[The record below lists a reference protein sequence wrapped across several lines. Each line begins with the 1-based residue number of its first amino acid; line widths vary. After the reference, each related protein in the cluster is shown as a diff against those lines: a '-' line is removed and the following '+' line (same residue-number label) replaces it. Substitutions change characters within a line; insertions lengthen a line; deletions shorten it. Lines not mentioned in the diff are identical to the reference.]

1 MIRSSFKYIILSLIF
16 ILSVSIIS
24 SQDCDSASIE
34 RMRTTIMNKEDGD
47 NTDLELYVQ
56 ISRCFLSID
65 LDSANYYID
74 LGLERAQSLDER
86 SIIASLLVQKGDVQ
100 YSNGDQDQALTQL
113 EEAIQVYEELEKD
126 RDYLKAINL
135 SGLIYETRQDYEK
148 ALEYYLSGL
157 QESQLQKDTLIT
169 AFFHNNSANIYN
181 IIGDTTNSI
190 KQIKKAIFLFKAI
203 NNQYYYSNALV
214 NLGNSYLD
222 AKKNELAK
230 ENLLKAESLQ
240 LEIGNHYG
248 LFNNYANLGDLAL
261 QEADTNLA
269 IEYYSKSLEQYKKC
283 DTLDPLLRY
292 ECAFLFLDF
301 ANINSLKVD
310 YGQSIYY
317 YKKVLQEGKEQ
328 NSLSLISRAYKGI
341 SDCFN
346 KMEKIDS
353 AYHYLELYQPIQD
366 SLIKETYNERVDEI
380 NYKFQ
385 LEQEKILMEKE
396 KDLLITDRK
405 NQRLTFFIIIG
416 PLVTLLIVLIFIGY
430 YQKSKLRQS
439 QLKQKNLELEKNKL
453 QLDLDYKN
461 KKLSTSVLHLIER
474 NEFINQ
480 LSEKLQ
486 ASDENMETDKILEL
500 VKQIERNTSGNLWGE
515 FEKTYMEVHKDFHVS
530 LTSRYAN
537 LTANDRKLCAFIL
550 MNMSSKEI
558 SSITYQSPQSIKI
571 ARYRLRKKLG
581 LTRSENLSA
590 FLNQLES
597 SSGKQY

>member
-1 MIRSSFKYIILSLIF
+1 MIRLFFKFGLIVIILIKSI
-16 ILSVSIIS
+16 IGLSGQECDPVSIDSMRNLILNQELEYRVDLETYLHIS
-24 SQDCDSASIE
+24 S
-34 RMRTTIMNKEDGD
+34 
-47 NTDLELYVQ
+47 
-56 ISRCFLSID
+56 CFLSID
-65 LDSANYYID
+65 LDSASYYID
-74 LGLERAQSLDER
+74 RGLERAQSLDDR
-86 SIIASLLVQKGDVQ
+86 SIIASLLVQKGHAQ
-100 YSNGDQDQALTQL
+100 YSNGDQDQALIQL
-113 EEAIQVYEELEKD
+113 EEAIQFYEELEKD
-126 RDYLKAINL
+126 RDYLKAINI

-148 ALEYYLSGL
+148 ALEYYLSGI
-157 QESQLQKDTLIT
+157 QESQLQKDTLNT

-190 KQIKKAIFLFKAI
+190 KQIKKAISIFKAL

-240 LEIGNHYG
+240 LGIGNHYG

-283 DTLDPLLRY
+283 DTLDALLRY
-292 ECAFLFLDF
+292 ECAFLFLDL
-301 ANINSLKVD
+301 ANINSLKFD

-317 YKKVLQEGKEQ
+317 FRKVLQEGKEQ
-328 NSLSLISRAYKGI
+328 NSPSLISRAYKGL
-341 SDCFN
+341 SDCYN
-346 KMEKIDS
+346 KMEIIDS
-353 AYHYLELYQPIQD
+353 AYHYLELYQPVHD
-366 SLIKETYNERVDEI
+366 SLISEIYNEKIDHI
-380 NYKFQ
+380 NYEFQ
-385 LEQEKILMEKE
+385 LEQQRKLIETE
-396 KDLLITDRK
+396 KDLIIVDRR
-405 NQRLTFFIIIG
+405 NQRLNFFIIISLLLF
-416 PLVTLLIVLIFIGY
+416 LVALLVLVSY
-430 YQKSKLRQS
+430 YHVNKLKQSKLRR
-439 QLKQKNLELEKNKL
+439 KNLELERNQL
-453 QLDLDYKN
+453 QLNLDYKN
-461 KKLSTSVLHLIER
+461 KELTTSVLHLIER

-486 ASDENMETDKILEL
+486 ASDENMETDKILDL
-500 VKQIERNTSGNLWGE
+500 VKQIEKNTSGNLWAE
-515 FEKTYMEVHKDFHVS
+515 FEKTYMEVHKDFHMS

>member
-1 MIRSSFKYIILSLIF
+1 MIGSNSKIVFVIVFLLSTLPASLGQVCDAQSMDSLKQSLKYNQLEEIDELSTL
-16 ILSVSIIS
+16 L
-24 SQDCDSASIE
+24 
-34 RMRTTIMNKEDGD
+34 
-47 NTDLELYVQ
+47 Q
-56 ISRCFLSID
+56 ISRCYLSSD
-65 LDSANYYID
+65 LDSAEFYLD
-74 LGLERAQSLDER
+74 LGMSKAENTKNKQFMA
-86 SIIASLLVQKGDVQ
+86 AFMAQKGDVQ
-100 YSNGDQDQALTQL
+100 YSIGDQDQALFQL
-113 EEAIQVYEELEKD
+113 EEALQIYEELEKD
-126 RDYLKAINL
+126 RDYLKALNL

-148 ALEYYLSGL
+148 ALGYYLSGL
-157 QESQLQKDTLIT
+157 QESKLQKDTLNI

-261 QEADTNLA
+261 QEADPNLA
-269 IEYYSKSLEQYKKC
+269 IEYYSKSLEQFKNC

-292 ECAFLFLDF
+292 ERAFLFLDF
-301 ANINSLKVD
+301 ANINSLRLD
-310 YGQSIYY
+310 YDQSIFYY
-317 YKKVLQEGKEQ
+317 RKVMQEGKEQ
-328 NSLSLISRAYKGI
+328 NSLSLISHAYKGLSI
-341 SDCFN
+341 CYN

-353 AYHYLELYQPIQD
+353 AYHYLELSQPVHD
-366 SLIKETYNERVDEI
+366 SLIKETYNEKIDKI
-380 NYKFQ
+380 NYDFQ
-385 LEQEKILMEKE
+385 LEQEKR
-396 KDLLITDRK
+396 LLGNERDSVIADRT
-405 NQRLTFFIIIG
+405 NQRLTFFIVIG
-416 PLVTLLIVLIFIGY
+416 GLVIALIVLIFIGY

-439 QLKQKNLELEKNKL
+439 QLRQKNLELGKNKI

-461 KKLSTSVLHLIER
+461 KELTTSVLHLIER

-486 ASDENMETDKILEL
+486 VNDENMETGTILEL
-500 VKQIERNTSGNLWGE
+500 VKEIERNTSGNLWGE
-515 FEKTYMEVHKDFHVS
+515 FEKTYMEVHKDFHVA
-530 LTSRYAN
+530 LTSRYRH
-537 LTANDRKLCAFIL
+537 LTVNDRKLCAFIL

-581 LTRSENLSA
+581 LSRSDNLSA

-597 SSGKQY
+597 GANPEL